1 MKGSLK
7 SKILLGFTA
16 TVAFTTL
23 VSVVVAYINFQS
35 MQRETVRIGSVN
47 LTASLV
53 NDITNQLKM
62 VQEPES
68 LSRFSHDLSRIVE
81 SASMVDSM
89 RILSDDLVVVASPNL
104 AESGKKIPGELAL
117 HEAILGV
124 RNDVRIVTLGSEMYG
139 VVPVQ
144 VDDPPVKV
152 YIVVSFKPEF
162 LTNSRWSMIM
172 LSIFGASIALIL
184 AAVAT
189 YLMFRKLIETPLNE
203 ISFAFRRVKRGEL
216 DVALPEFDTEEF
228 SQTGR
233 SISDLF
239 SALRA
244 ASTGLQSLVRL
255 NREQTDKIRAMLGE
269 LGNVDQQTKLHGSE
283 LDVIRG
289 GLMDTVR
296 RAEQTVTRLHSFSED
311 TSSSVLQMLSSLEE
325 VDEQMHA
332 LNRILEDT
340 LTRSAQMNEGF
351 SEVTSN
357 TQELAHESDGLASS
371 ISEIIQ
377 SIQLVEQHAAT
388 NRDLSQRVAEQAREG
403 SGAIQRSSEGMQQ
416 IKESVN
422 QMNDV
427 IQVLGLRTQEIE
439 SILKAINQIAEKT
452 NLLALNAAII
462 AAQAGE
468 HGRSFGVVADEIR
481 ELAAQTTSS
490 TRDIAEKVGSV
501 QNETS
506 KVIEKMNQSLDQVGS
521 GEKLLNE
528 TVTTLRSILQSS
540 HDSDQM
546 SQTIA
551 VATVEQA
558 KVSRQIGEVA
568 NRIQSYLHQ
577 IAQSMKNQQ
586 VSTNQLAKGSN
597 QIRDLSISV
606 QRASQEQRDVV
617 SRLNSHVES
626 VLDLSNSLR
635 DDARSS
641 GASATKLDELHAA
654 GLQLVDKQ
662 QKLHAEIK
670 AQFDV
675 LSEAARRTD
684 LSLEFLTAASA
695 RSDSG
700 DSDIPTGA

>member
-104 AESGKKIPGELAL
+104 AETSKKIPGSVDL

-124 RNDVRIVTLGSEMYG
+124 RNDVRIVTVGSEMYG

-144 VDDPPVKV
+144 VEDPPVKV
-152 YIVVSFKPEF
+152 FVVVSFKPEF

-184 AAVAT
+184 AAIAT
-189 YLMFRKLIETPLNE
+189 YLMFRRLIEQPLTE
-203 ISFAFRRVKRGEL
+203 ISYAFRRVKRGEL
-216 DVALPEFDTEEF
+216 DVVLPEFDTEEF

-233 SISDLF
+233 SIGELF
-239 SALRA
+239 AALRA
-244 ASTGLQSLVRL
+244 ASTGLQNLVRL
-255 NREQTDKIRAMLGE
+255 NREQTDRIRAVLGE
-269 LGNVDQQTKLHGSE
+269 LSQVDRQTKSHGTD

-289 GLMDTVR
+289 TLVDSVR
-296 RAEQTVTRLHSFSED
+296 RAEHTVGRLHSFSED

-325 VDEQMHA
+325 VDEQMNA

-340 LTRSAQMNEGF
+340 LSRSAQMNEGF
-351 SEVTSN
+351 SEVSTN

-377 SIQLVEQHAAT
+377 SIQLVEQHAAN
-388 NRDLSQRVAEQAREG
+388 NRDLSQRVAAHARDG
-403 SGAIQRSSEGMQQ
+403 STAIERSSEGMQQ

-427 IQVLGLRTQEIE
+427 IQVLGIRTQ
-439 SILKAINQIAEKT
+439 
-452 NLLALNAAII
+452 
-462 AAQAGE
+462 
-468 HGRSFGVVADEIR
+468 
-481 ELAAQTTSS
+481 
-490 TRDIAEKVGSV
+490 
-501 QNETS
+501 
-506 KVIEKMNQSLDQVGS
+506 
-521 GEKLLNE
+521 
-528 TVTTLRSILQSS
+528 
-540 HDSDQM
+540 
-546 SQTIA
+546 
-551 VATVEQA
+551 
-558 KVSRQIGEVA
+558 
-568 NRIQSYLHQ
+568 
-577 IAQSMKNQQ
+577 
-586 VSTNQLAKGSN
+586 
-597 QIRDLSISV
+597 
-606 QRASQEQRDVV
+606 
-617 SRLNSHVES
+617 
-626 VLDLSNSLR
+626 
-635 DDARSS
+635 
-641 GASATKLDELHAA
+641 
-654 GLQLVDKQ
+654 
-662 QKLHAEIK
+662 
-670 AQFDV
+670 
-675 LSEAARRTD
+675 
-684 LSLEFLTAASA
+684 
-695 RSDSG
+695 
-700 DSDIPTGA
+700 